1 MESLAVIVYSIA
13 TSSKVQ
19 TGGSYTNNNHAKK
32 VSIIIVIIDQN
43 YDRLTSTRVIKIGV
57 ALA

>member
-1 MESLAVIVYSIA
+1 MGLVESLAVIVYSIA

-19 TGGSYTNNNHAKK
+19 TGGSYTNYSNHAKK
-32 VSIIIVIIDQN
+32 GLIIDQN
-43 YDRLTSTRVIKIGV
+43 YDWLTSTRVIKIGV